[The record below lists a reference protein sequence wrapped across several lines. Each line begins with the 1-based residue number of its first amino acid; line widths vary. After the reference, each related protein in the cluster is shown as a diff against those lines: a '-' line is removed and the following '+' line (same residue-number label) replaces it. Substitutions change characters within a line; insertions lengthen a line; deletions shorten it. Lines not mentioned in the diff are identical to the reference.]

1 MKRMQGESK
10 PGKCG
15 ILSLERAAEGR
26 GLARRAAEGGGLGMG
41 GLEGEA
47 VGWMVG
53 AEVVWAS

>member
-15 ILSLERAAEGR
+15 TLSLERVAEGR
-26 GLARRAAEGGGLGMG
+26 GLARRSAEGGGLGMG

-47 VGWMVG
+47 EGWMVG